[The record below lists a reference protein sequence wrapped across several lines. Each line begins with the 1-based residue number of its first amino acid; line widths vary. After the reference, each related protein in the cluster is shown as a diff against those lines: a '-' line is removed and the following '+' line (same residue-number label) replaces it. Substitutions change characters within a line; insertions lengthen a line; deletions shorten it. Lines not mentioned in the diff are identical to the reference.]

1 MRIPINLA
9 DILSLAQASSSQ
21 GLDSS
26 MMTGGMGF
34 NQDSIFLSDSFNPF
48 SLLSSMQIGSSSLTN
63 ADWSVPQTVTMD
75 LVGGN
80 IQEQQQS
87 YSNNTSAAADFLFV
101 SVIPYTGSSNNSTS
115 P

>member
-1 MRIPINLA
+1 MA

-26 MMTGGMGF
+26 KMTGDISL
-34 NQDSIFLSDSFNPF
+34 NPDPSDSFNPF

-63 ADWSVPQTVTMD
+63 ADWSVPQTVTID

-80 IQEQQQS
+80 NDPGQQQPH
-87 YSNNTSAAADFLFV
+87 SNSTSASDLLLVA
-101 SVIPYTGSSNNSTS
+101 VIPYNG
-115 P
+115 PR